1 MKITIKKNG
10 TTVYFQ
16 EVAANTT
23 ITNKVMAEIIS
34 LKEGDTDEVVLEN
47 NGHTIPLKTKD
58 VDVLTFVRLLN
69 GIIIKKAAVPTG
81 GMEAKETTP
90 IPTEA

>member
-16 EVAANTT
+16 EVAGNTT
-23 ITNKVMAEIIS
+23 ITNKVMGEIIT
-34 LKEGDTDEVVLEN
+34 LKEGDTDEVILEN

-58 VDVLTFVRLLN
+58 VDVLTFVKLLN
-69 GIIIKKAAVPTG
+69 GIIIKKASTAN
-81 GMEAKETTP
+81 EAKTPTTE
-90 IPTEA
+90 EATA

>member
-16 EVAANTT
+16 DIAGSTT
-23 ITNKVMAEIIS
+23 VTNKVMAEIIA
-34 LKEGDTDEVVLEN
+34 LKEGDTDEVILEN

-58 VDVLTFVRLLN
+58 VDVLVFVKLMN
-69 GIIIKKAAVPTG
+69 GIIIKKPSEATVPT
-81 GMEAKETTP
+81 A
-90 IPTEA
+90 AA

>member
-16 EVAANTT
+16 EVAGNTT

-34 LKEGDTDEVVLEN
+34 LKEGDTDEVILEN

-58 VDVLTFVRLLN
+58 VDVLTFVKLLN
-69 GIIIKKAAVPTG
+69 GIIIKKAT
-81 GMEAKETTP
+81 EAKAPT
-90 IPTEA
+90 TEAAAA

>member
-16 EVAANTT
+16 EVAGNTT
-23 ITNKVMAEIIS
+23 ITNKVMGEIIS
-34 LKEGDTDEVVLEN
+34 LKEGDTDEVILEN

-58 VDVLTFVRLLN
+58 VDVLTFVKLLN
-69 GIIIKKAAVPTG
+69 GIIIKKAAVATAPTTITI
-81 GMEAKETTP
+81 ED
-90 IPTEA
+90 TEA

>member
-16 EVAANTT
+16 EVLGSTT
-23 ITNKVMAEIIS
+23 ITNKVMGEIIA
-34 LKEGDTDEVVLEN
+34 LKEGDTDEVILEN

-58 VDVLTFVRLLN
+58 VDVLLFVKLLN
-69 GIIIKKAAVPTG
+69 GIIVKKPS
-81 GMEAKETTP
+81 EAKEPTT
-90 IPTEA
+90 TEATA